1 MPNLSTRD
9 NQMEQQPLSVTSSTG
24 QSDSTQADTP
34 LQVARQL
41 HLIRTEAERGL
52 GFLYDAE
59 VKLADKEFQY
69 ERTLQLAFIEAQGT
83 VADRTSI
90 SRLKASEAQLE
101 VSLAKAELNR
111 IRAKLKQLE
120 MAQMSVQTQAR
131 LMESELR
138 TLGR

>member
-1 MPNLSTRD
+1 MNLSTKD
-9 NQMEQQPLSVTSSTG
+9 SQIQPQRSSSTSSIE
-24 QSDSTQADTP
+24 QSESQPSDTP
-34 LQVARQL
+34 LGVIQTL
-41 HLIRTEAERGL
+41 HRIRAEAERGL

-59 VKLADKEFQY
+59 VKLADKEFAY

-83 VADRTSI
+83 VADRTSV
-90 SRLKASEAQLE
+90 SRLQAAEAQLE

-120 MAQMSVQTQAR
+120 MAQMSTQTQAR
-131 LMESELR
+131 LMEAEMR

>member
-1 MPNLSTRD
+1 MPLQNLSNTSSI
-9 NQMEQQPLSVTSSTG
+9 EPSESQPLN
-24 QSDSTQADTP
+24 TP
-34 LQVARQL
+34 MGVAQHL

-69 ERTLQLAFIEAQGT
+69 ERTLQLAFMEAQGT

-90 SRLKASEAQLE
+90 SRLKAAEAQLE

-120 MAQMSVQTQAR
+120 MAQMSMQTQAR